1 MNKITLKGLDISCYT
16 ETLDNGLKVYMVP
29 FEKKKNYFISYATLF
44 GSDVLEFTDDKKKTH
59 TLPL

>member
-44 GSDVLEFTDDKKKTH
+44 GSDEIGRAHV
-59 TLPL
+59 